1 MEMILATGERL
12 LPVIGGTLDN
22 KPFYEFRPDMP
33 WSELREHDDIRAEA
47 RRRKLK
53 YRRIGVL
60 SRNLRG
66 KYDLH
71 RRLYRPNVWSFVEV
85 KWVCPDCEGFD
96 LACQTCREKGQNET
110 R

>member
-1 MEMILATGERL
+1 MRTAYILPTEMVLATGERL
-12 LPVIGGTLDN
+12 LPVIGRTLDN
-22 KPFYEFRPDMP
+22 KPFYEWNLDKP
-33 WSELREHDDIRAEA
+33 WSVLSEHDDIKAEA

-71 RRLYRPNVWSFVEV
+71 GQLYRPNVWSFVEV
-85 KWVCPDCEGFD
+85 R
-96 LACQTCREKGQNET
+96 AQ
-110 R
+110 

>member
-1 MEMILATGERL
+1 MRTTYVMPEQIILPTGEML
-12 LPVIGGTLDN
+12 KPVIGFTLDN
-22 KPFYEFRPDMP
+22 KPFCDGLALDEP
-33 WSELREHDDIRAEA
+33 WSVSGEHDLIKAEA

-71 RRLYRPNVWSFVEV
+71 GSLYRPNVWSYVET
-85 KWVCPDCEGFD
+85 P
-96 LACQTCREKGQNET
+96 
-110 R
+110 